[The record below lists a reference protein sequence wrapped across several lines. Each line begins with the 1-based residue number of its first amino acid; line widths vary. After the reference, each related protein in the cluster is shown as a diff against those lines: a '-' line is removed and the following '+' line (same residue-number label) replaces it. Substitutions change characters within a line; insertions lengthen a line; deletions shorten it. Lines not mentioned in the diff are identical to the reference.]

1 MSSPYEPQKLKEEA
15 ATKMLMIET
24 VIEVKALILYFQSKN
39 FAQDYELEPFRKQLR
54 ASPEYKTAYE
64 TAKKM
69 FTAATLYENNPQAY
83 LQELFKAK
91 MAGTI
96 N

>member
-1 MSSPYEPQKLKEEA
+1 MSSPYEPTKLKEEA
-15 ATKMLMIET
+15 ATKMLIIET
-24 VIEVKALILYFQSKN
+24 AVEVKALILYLQSKN

-54 ASPEYKTAYE
+54 ASPQYKTAYE

-69 FTAATLYENNPQAY
+69 VTAATLYENNPQAY

>member
-15 ATKMLMIET
+15 AQKMLMIET
-24 VIEVKALILYFQSKN
+24 AIEVKALILYFQSKN
-39 FAQDYELEPFRKQLR
+39 FAQDYELEPFRNQLR
-54 ASPEYKTAYE
+54 ASPQYKAAYE

-69 FTAATLYENNPQAY
+69 VAAADLYENNPQAY

-96 N
+96 R